1 VRKRNID
8 TEVMAKYFQDHRD
21 DDAEWEETPEDAVV
35 ERSASIVYSLRIGPS
50 ELAELR
56 RVASARGVALSEL
69 IRTSALQHI
78 RESDAAGVE
87 VSAPG
92 APLLKFITPFASP
105 SGGTKSAA
113 VTTPTLEPVPKTV
126 TA

>member
-1 VRKRNID
+1 MKKRNID
-8 TEVMAKYFQDHRD
+8 TEVLAKYFHDHRD
-21 DDAEWEETPEDAVV
+21 DDAEWEEAPEDAVV
-35 ERSASIVYSLRIGPS
+35 ERSASVVYSLRIGPA

-56 RVASARGVALSEL
+56 RAASGRGVALSEL

-78 RESDAAGVE
+78 RESEAAGVE

-92 APLLKFITPFASP
+92 APLLKFMSPFASR
-105 SGGTKSAA
+105 SGGTKSGA
-113 VTTPTLEPVPKTV
+113 VTTPTLEPLPKTA